1 MREREVTPYP
11 TKLSV
16 KILPAI
22 VRAEPRLTQVV
33 ELPPELDPPEEP
45 PEGAAAAGV
54 LAAGVDVV
62 VEVELSLV
70 ELELGVDESFLLL
83 EPE

>member
-45 PEGAAAAGV
+45 PEGAAAGV

>member
-22 VRAEPRLTQVV
+22 VRAEPLTQVV

-54 LAAGVDVV
+54 LAAGVDVEV
-62 VEVELSLV
+62 DVELSLV